1 MNQTE
6 QANDRPTAEAMIS
19 VLATLKNLID
29 AAGAGAFVIPLHVK
43 FIKEVAGIIDSY
55 LREVR
60 AE

>member
-1 MNQTE
+1 MNQIE

-19 VLATLKNLID
+19 VLATLQNLIA
-29 AAGAGAFVIPLHVK
+29 AAGAGAFVIPLQVK

>member
-19 VLATLKNLID
+19 VLATLQNLID
-29 AAGAGAFVIPLHVK
+29 SAGAVAFVIPLRVK

-55 LREVR
+55 LREVKP
-60 AE
+60 E

>member
-6 QANDRPTAEAMIS
+6 QANSRPTTEAMIS

-29 AAGAGAFVIPLHVK
+29 AAGAGAFVIPLQVK

-55 LREVR
+55 LREVKP
-60 AE
+60 E

>member
-1 MNQTE
+1 MNQIE

-19 VLATLKNLID
+19 VLATLQNLIG
-29 AAGAGAFVIPLHVK
+29 AAGAGAFVIPLQVK